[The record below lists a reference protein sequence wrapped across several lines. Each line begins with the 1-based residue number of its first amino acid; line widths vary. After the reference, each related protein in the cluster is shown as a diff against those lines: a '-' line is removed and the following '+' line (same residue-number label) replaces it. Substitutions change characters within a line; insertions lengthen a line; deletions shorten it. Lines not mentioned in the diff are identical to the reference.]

1 MLGGSFPRQAIEAIS
16 DIDPILID
24 GLLSSL
30 VRKEVLTVRADKLS
44 PERGQYAFTQS
55 LIRSVAY
62 DMLTR
67 AERKTRHLRTAEH
80 LQSAFPDEGAEVAEV
95 IAAHLHDAYKATRD
109 DDGAEELRTRAC
121 RSYALAAERA
131 EAVGALESAEA
142 AYLKAVEL
150 TSDEAEQATFTGL
163 AGRMA
168 MRAGWNDRA
177 RDLLETATTAHG
189 AAGRVLDAARTTG
202 WLAHALSG
210 LGKGELALVQIREA
224 LASLEGTT
232 APAAVV
238 AELRSSLGLILT
250 FAGHRDEAAVA
261 IEETLI
267 LAQHHRLDET
277 LAEALDSK
285 ATLFNFAGRNDEA
298 RALYELSIAV
308 GRRVGGTRSELRSE
322 ANLADLCMTRDLP
335 GAEDHAKAAL
345 ALSRRSGERASES
358 QAASNLMYVLTD
370 TGRLDEA
377 VELGTELLEAGDKEL
392 PGAEGIH
399 FRLAHIEALRGH
411 VDAARRHVSMCGE
424 ESDDVQYR
432 GMYAAAEAAVV
443 LSGGD
448 HRRALEA
455 ARSAIEL
462 ALEGGLGLAH
472 EVVRDAFPIAIEA
485 AVEIGDLEAGELL
498 AESVAIRPPGEV
510 PPFLRAQVTR
520 AKALVAGARGDAADV
535 EKNLVVAEAAFSE
548 LGYPYWIALVQ
559 LERAEWLAGQGRLG
573 ESSGLAG
580 EAAATFE
587 RIGAAPMLA
596 RGRAL
601 LAPEIVRSHG
611 IDGGFAAATSHS
623 SPSE

>member
-1 MLGGSFPRQAIEAIS
+1 
-16 DIDPILID
+16 
-24 GLLSSL
+24 
-30 VRKEVLTVRADKLS
+30 
-44 PERGQYAFTQS
+44 
-55 LIRSVAY
+55 
-62 DMLTR
+62 MLTR

-358 QAASNLMYVLTD
+358 QAAGNLMYVLTD

-448 HRRALEA
+448 HRRALET

-596 RGRAL
+596 RARAL

>member
-1 MLGGSFPRQAIEAIS
+1 
-16 DIDPILID
+16 
-24 GLLSSL
+24 
-30 VRKEVLTVRADKLS
+30 
-44 PERGQYAFTQS
+44 
-55 LIRSVAY
+55 
-62 DMLTR
+62 
-67 AERKTRHLRTAEH
+67 
-80 LQSAFPDEGAEVAEV
+80 
-95 IAAHLHDAYKATRD
+95 
-109 DDGAEELRTRAC
+109 
-121 RSYALAAERA
+121 
-131 EAVGALESAEA
+131 
-142 AYLKAVEL
+142 
-150 TSDEAEQATFTGL
+150 
-163 AGRMA
+163 
-168 MRAGWNDRA
+168 
-177 RDLLETATTAHG
+177 
-189 AAGRVLDAARTTG
+189 
-202 WLAHALSG
+202 
-210 LGKGELALVQIREA
+210 
-224 LASLEGTT
+224 
-232 APAAVV
+232 
-238 AELRSSLGLILT
+238 
-250 FAGHRDEAAVA
+250 
-261 IEETLI
+261 
-267 LAQHHRLDET
+267 
-277 LAEALDSK
+277 
-285 ATLFNFAGRNDEA
+285 
-298 RALYELSIAV
+298 
-308 GRRVGGTRSELRSE
+308 
-322 ANLADLCMTRDLP
+322 
-335 GAEDHAKAAL
+335 
-345 ALSRRSGERASES
+345 
-358 QAASNLMYVLTD
+358 
-370 TGRLDEA
+370 
-377 VELGTELLEAGDKEL
+377 
-392 PGAEGIH
+392 
-399 FRLAHIEALRGH
+399 
-411 VDAARRHVSMCGE
+411 MCGE

-520 AKALVAGARGDAADV
+520 AKALVAGARRDAADV

-548 LGYPYWIALVQ
+548 LGYPYWVALVQ